1 MITTKRCHLRGKA
14 ARIHYA
20 PNRLEL
26 MFLVPEGSRV
36 RGRLGDHTLLV
47 SDGRVTLKSDNPTL
61 FLEIVRAHA
70 LDNRFNCKV
79 RLSVHVGI

>member
-1 MITTKRCHLRGKA
+1 
-14 ARIHYA
+14 
-20 PNRLEL
+20 
-26 MFLVPEGSRV
+26 
-36 RGRLGDHTLLV
+36 LGDHTLLV